1 MLFRISLIG
10 IIISSI
16 FIFAACKNDSS
27 TAPGLS
33 GNDQAAVIQKTS
45 NMTKSN
51 GHVSVMSANQ
61 INNGAHWEVKVD
73 MPGDGGI
80 VKFEYFVSN
89 NELKEIKGLT
99 PSFNYEIEPENGLIN
114 YSSAKQTALN
124 AVSGGIIEWKLEFD
138 LSDNM
143 WQYRFDILS
152 NGSEW
157 EVRINAN
164 NGNVVRVKN

>member
-1 MLFRISLIG
+1 MLK
-10 IIISSI
+10 IISSI
-16 FIFAACKNDSS
+16 IILSSLFSFSACSDDSS
-27 TAPGLS
+27 TGPSLIS
-33 GNDQAAVIQKTS
+33 TDQTAVIQKTK

-51 GHVSVMSANQ
+51 GQVSVVSTNR

-99 PSFNYEIEPENGLIN
+99 PSFDYEVEPGNNLIN
-114 YSSAKQTALN
+114 YSSAKSIALN
-124 AVSGGIIEWKLEFD
+124 AVSGNILEWKLEFD

-143 WQYRFDILS
+143 WQYRFQIMS
-152 NGSEW
+152 GGSDW
-157 EVRINAN
+157 EVRLNAN
-164 NGNVVRVKN
+164 NGNITRIKN

>member
-1 MLFRISLIG
+1 MFRATLIAV
-10 IIISSI
+10 IISGALI
-16 FIFAACKNDSS
+16 FSACKDDSS
-27 TAPGLS
+27 TSPNLAGS
-33 GNDQAAVIQKTS
+33 DQTTVIQKTS

-51 GHVSVMSANQ
+51 GQVSVVSTSQ
-61 INNGAHWEVKVD
+61 INNGAHWEVKID

-89 NELKEIKGLT
+89 NQLKEIKGLS
-99 PSFNYEIEPENGLIN
+99 PSFNYEVEPENGLIK
-114 YSSAKQTALN
+114 YSSAKQIALN
-124 AVSGGIIEWKLEFD
+124 AVNGNIIEWKLEFD

-143 WQYRFDILS
+143 WQYRFRIS
-152 NGSEW
+152 SGKEW